1 MNATSNM
8 KVTKWIVKKMN
19 RRLSNVEGNRIKAR
33 ERRIKRTMRWAII
46 ATLAWVVPFTTEYG
60 ETIVIENVYA
70 GVREMPENT
79 TSPVAGRAEDGAG
92 VEDGNTGEDL
102 VAKIAKTFPE
112 NPDVMVAIAKAESG
126 LNPKAS
132 NVNRNGSS
140 DIGLFQVNSI
150 HGYDDLEM
158 FDPEKNIEAARKIY
172 EKQGLTA
179 WVAFQNGSYKKFL

>member
-1 MNATSNM
+1 MTI
-8 KVTKWIVKKMN
+8 TKWMRKKTMN
-19 RRLSNVEGNRIKAR
+19 RLVKIENLNISKR

-46 ATLAWVVPFTTEYG
+46 ATLAWIVPFTTEIP
-60 ETIVIENVYA
+60 EKKWVFENVYA
-70 GVREMPENT
+70 GVREMPENVS
-79 TSPVAGRAEDGAG
+79 SPETGTAEDGAG
-92 VEDGNTGEDL
+92 VEGGNTGEDV

-126 LNPKAS
+126 LNPKAT

-158 FDPEKNIEAARKIY
+158 FAPEKNIEAARKIY

-179 WVAFQNGSYKKFL
+179 WVVFQTGAYKKFL